1 MKFIFIKRN
10 ISNWKT
16 MNEMASVIDIGKIYP
31 TICIKHLGFELRGR
45 RSLVNT
51 KPWVLAAATT
61 LGTNL

>member
-1 MKFIFIKRN
+1 
-10 ISNWKT
+10 

-61 LGTNL
+61 LGTNI